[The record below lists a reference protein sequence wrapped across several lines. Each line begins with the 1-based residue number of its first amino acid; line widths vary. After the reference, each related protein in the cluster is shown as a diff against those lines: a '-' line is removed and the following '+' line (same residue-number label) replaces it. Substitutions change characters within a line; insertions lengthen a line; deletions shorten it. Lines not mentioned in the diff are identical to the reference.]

1 MIERKANPTVPA
13 LAAVRTALATPPVEP
28 ERCICPVCF
37 TPLAATQREH
47 GHGAGVWTDDQEI
60 LLRRMR
66 HAGLPHKVIAYVF
79 GISPSAVRSRLYGQD
94 RRKKMACVAMAD
106 AAD

>member
-1 MIERKANPTVPA
+1 MTGTIKPSVPA
-13 LAAVRTALATPPVEP
+13 LAVVRNALAAPPVEA
-28 ERCICPVCF
+28 ERCVCPVCF
-37 TPLAATQREH
+37 TPLGATVREH
-47 GHGAGVWTDDQEI
+47 GHGAGPWTDDQEI

-94 RRKKMACVAMAD
+94 RKKKTAPAEMAD